1 MTKTTTI
8 RLLFTLLAI
17 LTLPALPLS
26 AQDKQFKNQWD
37 NLIESMYITKSAYA
51 NKTITGDATFQVFG
65 FRDKQALAADFLV
78 SGHVESATGE
88 KKKIWTVTLDNATA
102 DITGSNFE
110 HITFNGSLKLTVL
123 NDKDNKKVDVTV
135 HFGPGHLS
143 VNDRYL
149 TLDDATAWEQGQ
161 SVGISFDKEYKMKPP
176 VTFYRNNLNLP
187 DRKVFSEM
195 SPEVS
200 RDIMGALSRYKVD
213 DASFITSYFEPG
225 TPVNTSTFPDYK
237 EYRTVYY
244 SAPGSKN
251 VDHYDIDSIHFGRI
265 VTPEY
270 EINHFK
276 DLTIINGPG
285 IVANIENGK
294 LKYANWGRE
303 HSYASF
309 SGDTITR
316 TDVTRLTGIKWDNQ
330 RYTKP
335 SGAVTAMVKM
345 MKQFTDSATYDFNDV
360 YDECGL
366 YASHYIDIFGNVED
380 ITGNCIPS
388 LKQQAEIK
396 ALEKTFIGPD
406 RRLDNLRGHVRSMTL
421 RSSATGAS
429 DEDYEYSYDGY
440 YTRAPFGYI
449 KHDMPWSQA
458 TEVGDN
464 YFERHPIECSD
475 LNDGNR
481 IKKIYFDITI
491 TRNDDGTLSSIEVPF
506 PSYEANRG
514 AFCDCYGTAT
524 YTWKEGRPSHKSWNA
539 HEASGESRYSYDAD
553 GNPSSVKDADSAEGY
568 EIDGTTRY
576 TYTRFDEN
584 GNWTERKVSYR
595 GSSMFSDDEDSMEV
609 TEDSWN
615 EWRDINYYP
624 IEGQKGR
631 SNTTVTIT
639 TTISRPGQ
647 EPVTTVKS
655 TEVK

>member
-1 MTKTTTI
+1 MSRISTI
-8 RLLFTLLAI
+8 NILFFLL
-17 LTLPALPLS
+17 LS
-26 AQDKQFKNQWD
+26 LSASTIQAQDKQFKNRWEG
-37 NLIESMYITKSAYA
+37 LIESMYITKSAYT
-51 NKTITGDATFQVFG
+51 NKTISGDATFQVFG
-65 FRDKQALAADFLV
+65 FRDKQAVAADFIV
-78 SGHVESATGE
+78 NGHVESATGE
-88 KKKIWTVTLDNATA
+88 KKKNWTVTLNNATA
-102 DITGSNFE
+102 DITGSNLE
-110 HITFNGSLKLTVL
+110 HITFDGSLKLTVV
-123 NDKDNKKVDVTV
+123 NDKDNKKVDVTLL
-135 HFGPGHLS
+135 FGPGHLS
-143 VNDRYL
+143 VNNRYL
-149 TLDDATAWEQGQ
+149 TLDDDATAWEQAQ
-161 SVGISFDKEYKMKPP
+161 SIGITFDKEYKMKPS
-176 VTFYRNNLNLP
+176 VTVYRNNLNLP
-187 DRKVFSEM
+187 DRKAFSQI
-195 SPEVS
+195 SPQVS
-200 RDIMGALSRYKVD
+200 SDIMGALKRYKVD
-213 DASFITSYFEPG
+213 DADFITSYFEPG
-225 TPVNTSTFPDYK
+225 TPVNTTTFPDYK

-244 SAPGSKN
+244 SAPGSDI
-251 VDHYDIDSIHFGRI
+251 VSHYDIDSIHFGRI

-316 TDVTRLTGIKWDNQ
+316 TDVTRLTGIKWDSS

-345 MKQFTDSATYDFNDV
+345 MKQFTDSATYDFNGI

-366 YASHYIDIFGNVED
+366 SASHYIDIFGNVED
-380 ITGNCIPS
+380 IVDNNIPS
-388 LKQQAEIK
+388 LKRQAELL

-421 RSSATGAS
+421 RSNATGAS
-429 DEDYEYSYDGY
+429 DLDYEYSYDGY

-449 KHDMPWSQA
+449 NHDMPWSQA
-458 TEVGDN
+458 TGTGDN
-464 YFERHPIECSD
+464 YIERHPIECAD

-491 TRNDDGTLSSIEVPF
+491 TRNDDGTLASIEVPL

-514 AFCDCYGTAT
+514 AFCDCYGTMT
-524 YTWKEGRPSHKSWNA
+524 YTWKDGRPTHKAWTG
-539 HEASGESRYSYDAD
+539 HEYAGESRYSYDAD
-553 GNPSSVKDADSAEGY
+553 ANLSSVKDAESVEGY

-595 GSSMFSDDEDSMEV
+595 GSSMFSDDEDSQDV
-609 TEDSWN
+609 TEDSWT

-624 IEGQKGR
+624 IEGQNGR

-655 TEVK
+655 IEVK